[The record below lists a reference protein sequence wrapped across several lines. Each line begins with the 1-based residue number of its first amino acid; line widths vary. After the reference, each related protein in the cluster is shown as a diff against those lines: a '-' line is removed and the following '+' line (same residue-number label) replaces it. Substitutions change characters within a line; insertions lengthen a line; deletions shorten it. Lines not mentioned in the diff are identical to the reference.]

1 MHSAERT
8 ARSAVN
14 VFQVDPFADTRW
26 LGFLE
31 KAPGVSVFHHPA
43 WLGVLRDTYG
53 YAPACLM
60 AAEADRSCGVLPLME
75 VRSWLTGKRAVSLPF
90 SDTCGLIADGEPAAR
105 ALLEA
110 AEDLRCNRKWR
121 YVELRD
127 SVVPD
132 GFGPSARYKLHRT
145 DLVRDPQ
152 ALLKTFNQHTRRK
165 LRRAETMGV
174 QVTRR
179 SDDEALRAFVRLNAL
194 TRRKHGVLPQPDAF
208 FWNIQKNLL
217 NPGLG
222 FLGVATLDRQI
233 VATNLFLYWKGTVV
247 YKYGA
252 SDDRALPAAANYAV
266 MWDALR
272 WGCQHDFSVFDFGRS
287 DLAGEGLLQFKR
299 GWGSQELDLVY
310 ARRNAPLKDEVSDQ
324 PGLHERLK
332 PLISRMP
339 VSILKLIGRRAY
351 AHVG

>member
-1 MHSAERT
+1 M
-8 ARSAVN
+8 N
-14 VFQVDPFADTRW
+14 VFQVDPFADSRW
-26 LGFLE
+26 LSFLE

-43 WLGVLRDTYG
+43 WLKVLHDTYG

-60 AAEADRSCGVLPLME
+60 AAEADRSRGVLPLME
-75 VRSWLTGKRAVSLPF
+75 VRSWLTGHRAVSLPF
-90 SDTCGLIADGEPAAR
+90 SDTCGPIADGEPAAR

-110 AEDLRCNRKWR
+110 AEDLRRNRKWR

-132 GFGPSARYKLHRT
+132 GFGPSARYKLHVT
-145 DLVRDPQ
+145 DLVRDPEV
-152 ALLKTFNQHTRRK
+152 LLKTFNQHTRRK
-165 LRRAETMGV
+165 LRRAEAMGV
-174 QVTRR
+174 QVARR
-179 SDDEALRAFVRLNAL
+179 SDDEALQAFIRLNAL
-194 TRRKHGVLPQPDAF
+194 TRRKHGVLPQPDAL
-208 FWNIQKNLL
+208 FWNIQKHLL
-217 NPGLG
+217 KPGLG
-222 FLGVATLDRQI
+222 FLGVATLDHQI
-233 VATNLFLYWKGTVV
+233 VAANLFLHWNRTIV

-266 MWDALR
+266 MWDAIR

-287 DLAGEGLLQFKR
+287 DLDGEGLLQFKR

-310 ARRNAPLKDEVSDQ
+310 ARRSAPATGDVSGQ
-324 PGLHERLK
+324 PGLQERLK

-339 VSILKLIGRRAY
+339 LSILKLMGRRAY